1 MAGDGAFLASNAS
14 YVNYENYML
23 VSELKHKHLISDTP
37 RVMVVDGSK
46 LVRQL
51 ITNVLQRELP
61 EVDVIGCTSIAEAQQ
76 TLDAGAV
83 HLVTTSLFLPDGD
96 GLALARSVREVSGQA
111 YVPVIV
117 VSGDTQQHL
126 VERRFTEYVTDYF
139 DKALGYGHW
148 PPSYVVMCSLS
159 QYPEAQCCMWKIVAW
174 LLRRLHVCLS
184 VRV

>member
-1 MAGDGAFLASNAS
+1 MA
-14 YVNYENYML
+14 
-23 VSELKHKHLISDTP
+23 VSELKHKYLISDTP

-51 ITNVLQRELP
+51 ITDVLQRELP
-61 EVDVIGCTSIAEAQQ
+61 EVDVIGCTSIAEARQ

-96 GLALARSVREVSGQA
+96 GLALARSVREAASQA

-126 VERRFTEYVTDYF
+126 VERRFNEYVTDYF
-139 DKALGYGHW
+139 DKALGHEALAAFIRG
-148 PPSYVVMCSLS
+148 YV
-159 QYPEAQCCMWKIVAW
+159 QPEPV
-174 LLRRLHVCLS
+174 S
-184 VRV
+184 